1 MKMVRDPESEELEE
15 ERSTLLQGPLAIQQ
29 QLVDKYVDQNQ
40 YAVVF
45 ALSLAAGN
53 AADAVEIMCIGYIM
67 NEIDGISTQEK
78 GLVVILCLFLFDHWI
93 S

>member
-1 MKMVRDPESEELEE
+1 MVRDLEAEELEL
-15 ERSTLLQGPLAIQQ
+15 ERSSLLQGPLAAQQ
-29 QLVDKYVDQNQ
+29 TLVDRYIDQNQ
-40 YAVVF
+40 YAILF

-78 GLVVILCLFLFDHWI
+78 GLLLHLSSLH
-93 S
+93 SLMR